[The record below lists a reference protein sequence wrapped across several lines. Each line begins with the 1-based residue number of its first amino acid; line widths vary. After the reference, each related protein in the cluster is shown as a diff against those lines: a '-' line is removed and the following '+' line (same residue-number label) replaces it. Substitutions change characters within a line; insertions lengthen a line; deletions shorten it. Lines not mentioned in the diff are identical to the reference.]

1 MQRQQALQGAC
12 DALRRSYE
20 RGWIS
25 TRDGNVSVLLPGQG
39 LWISPSG
46 VRKQALQPEDFIPVA
61 AASAATLAAPRR
73 QPSGELD
80 LHRYIHAGMPAPGCV
95 LHVHATHV
103 VAALFA
109 GIRLRELALQ
119 FPEVARYT
127 RVGPDVPA
135 LAATSAELAEATR
148 QAFYAGPALAP
159 HIVGLAQHGVVA
171 VGRDAQEAFEH
182 VERLNHICEIA
193 LLAGARALVV
203 PGLATAATGAAE
215 EELHG

>member
-25 TRDGNVSVLLPGQG
+25 TRDGNVSVMLPGQG

-46 VRKQALQPEDFIPVA
+46 VRKHALQPQDFIPVGDRNEA
-61 AASAATLAAPRR
+61 DHTAPGSR
-73 QPSGELD
+73 PSGELD
-80 LHRYIHAGMPAPGCV
+80 LHRQIHAGMHAPGCV

-109 GIRLRELALQ
+109 GIRLRDLALQ

-135 LAATSAELAEATR
+135 LAATSAELAQATR
-148 QAFYAGPALAP
+148 KAFYAGPGVPP

-193 LLAGARALVV
+193 LLAGARSQAV
-203 PGLATAATGAAE
+203 PGLAEAADVAE
-215 EELHG
+215 EAFHG